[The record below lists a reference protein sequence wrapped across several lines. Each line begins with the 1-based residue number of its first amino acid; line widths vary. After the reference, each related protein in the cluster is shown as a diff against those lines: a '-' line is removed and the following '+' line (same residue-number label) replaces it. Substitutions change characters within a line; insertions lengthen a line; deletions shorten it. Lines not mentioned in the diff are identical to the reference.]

1 MGLLE
6 KTLKKSGLERKK
18 PAPPPTAA
26 EERPSVGWLD
36 RSFSERTTAL
46 ADKID
51 LESQYARLEAM
62 SQAAPPPPPPKTSL
76 RDRARRFLSG
86 LTGGAHPQPPTADL
100 PVTPAAALPS
110 AERPKMSLRQRATLL
125 MKKIT
130 GGGSGSSGAPES
142 DEAGSTASSQGQGH
156 DHRAAELTGDEL
168 PEPVFFPWH
177 ALSEEGTLQ
186 SHVAFGEEP
195 QTDETEVTQAATVAT
210 EVTEP
215 VKEEKTPLNEFAET
229 LERITENLK
238 NLHVQ
243 LDTGNFIRDVPVT
256 APGAPA
262 PAISQP
268 PLISHHVPIEETA
281 VLGSGAATS
290 TAGVS
295 VEATGA
301 TTRAAPP
308 QPEKARDIFWP
319 KDLPLDLPA
328 RDIKLNADGTLS
340 VVPGPFQ
347 LPYLA
352 EDIAPP
358 DSDLSHFTRNLKNA
372 ELFIAEGELQLTRI
386 IYERLLKK
394 IVDEEAQRKIRAN
407 LDALDNYKKSH
418 DWGNFMPL
426 PPWMNQRNPY
436 QDYKPPQ
443 LNISEMPVEA
453 KNITINL
460 DKGFFE
466 IAKAIFEQQK
476 EFIQTI
482 AKEKKDDAAAEGK
495 LEEEEEAK
503 AEAAG
508 EEGEE
513 SAEAAGEAEESVEER
528 RADED
533 RRKGAPDTRGEGAPD
548 RRSGR
553 DRRADAEAAAQAP
566 EEAAGDEEAEEE
578 QRAGEDRRKGEADKR
593 GEGAEERRSG
603 GDRREENAPP
613 PPLMADGAAQMTDEA
628 AQTPDGQAA
637 APEEELPAPQA
648 EPPADG
654 VMEPPKIPEM
664 SPDGQAMAAAE
675 GDEGGEGK
683 EKEEENKVQ
692 EIRGV
697 LELKTP
703 DQEDTPFLT
712 LTYDFTKIPH
722 AYRLA
727 KDNGIFEYA
736 YYKYKPMLVKAHQF
750 IKRKQITRALNYY
763 RVIREQQIPNEFR
776 HMVDRNIKDITE
788 YLQKYLVTRQN

>member
-6 KTLKKSGLERKK
+6 KSLKKSGLERKK
-18 PAPPPTAA
+18 AAPPPPPA
-26 EERPSVGWLD
+26 EDKPSVGWLD

-86 LTGGAHPQPPTADL
+86 LTGSAPAPAPPLPATA
-100 PVTPAAALPS
+100 V
-110 AERPKMSLRQRATLL
+110 AERPKMSLRQRAALL

-130 GGGSGSSGAPES
+130 GGGSGSAGAAESGQT
-142 DEAGSTASSQGQGH
+142 GSAAASQGQGH
-156 DHRAAELTGDEL
+156 DHRAAEHIEDEL
-168 PEPVFFPWH
+168 PEPAFFPWH
-177 ALSEEGTLQ
+177 ALTEDGTLQ
-186 SHVAFGEEP
+186 SHIAFGEEP
-195 QTDETEVTQAATVAT
+195 HAESAESPLAVTVVA
-210 EVTEP
+210 EPPEP

-243 LDTGNFIRDVPVT
+243 LDTGNFIRDVPQPAAAAT
-256 APGAPA
+256 APTT
-262 PAISQP
+262 SQP
-268 PLISHHVPIEETA
+268 PIISHHVPIEETA
-281 VLGSGAATS
+281 TLGSGATTS
-290 TAGVS
+290 TAGAR
-295 VEATGA
+295 VEASGVA
-301 TTRAAPP
+301 QAAQPQQL

-352 EDIAPP
+352 EDIAPAE
-358 DSDLSHFTRNLKNA
+358 SDLSHFTRNLKNA

-426 PPWMNQRNPY
+426 PPWMNQRNPW
-436 QDYKPPQ
+436 QDFKPPQ

-476 EFIQTI
+476 ELIQTI
-482 AKEKKDDAAAEGK
+482 GKEKKDDAAAEGK
-495 LEEEEEAK
+495 LEEEAQ
-503 AEAAG
+503 AAAGDEAA
-508 EEGEE
+508 ETEGEE
-513 SAEAAGEAEESVEER
+513 AAEAAGEADEVER
-528 RADED
+528 RADSD
-533 RRKGAPDTRGEGAPD
+533 RRKGAADTRGEGAPD

-553 DRRADAEAAAQAP
+553 DRRDEEEAAA
-566 EEAAGDEEAEEE
+566 AAGDEAPE
-578 QRAGEDRRKGEADKR
+578 QAA
-593 GEGAEERRSG
+593 A
-603 GDRREENAPP
+603 ENAPP
-613 PPLMADGAAQMTDEA
+613 PPLAE
-628 AQTPDGQAA
+628 DGQSAA
-637 APEEELPAPQA
+637 AEE

-664 SPDGQAMAAAE
+664 SPDGQAMAGAE